1 MTIAPSIPL
10 PGLSRVAVLGAGGAS
25 GLAAVAQL
33 LDKGARPDQ
42 IVGYEARS
50 TAGGVWNYDGDAG
63 ECQAIWSEDGTLL
76 LKTEKEI
83 YDAGRNGPT
92 AVYDELRTNLPAE
105 CMTFRNAP
113 HPDGTPIFPTHR
125 GIASYLQ
132 NYAKDRE
139 LLPLIQFSTL
149 VRQVFHTSGNNDN
162 SKRWTVVAERED
174 ENGQIIH
181 DSQYFIVTNGH
192 FNVPFI
198 PSVPGLNTWRGKL
211 LHSRWWRD
219 AKSVRG
225 RNIVVIGSHAS
236 GTDIARDIAL
246 DDEASQGSLRKIYQS
261 AREKQKARPNEDQ
274 EEQTLYPN
282 TKWKDHVEIVPVIEK
297 VEGDKIYL
305 KGGRILEDVDT
316 LLFATGYLYS
326 KSTPEERALS
336 AGPANRPINLD
347 VTDTFYAPD
356 PTLSFIGLH
365 RFVNPFPLF
374 ERSARLIA
382 HCYTRGEIPSLPPLR
397 RDSDIPGDLNI
408 GHPQEFENQDD
419 WLRAIGEVSANVD
432 LPTADFIGR

>member
-132 NYAKDRE
+132 NYAKDRDH
-139 LLPLIQFSTL
+139 I
-149 VRQVFHTSGNNDN
+149 V
-162 SKRWTVVAERED
+162 
-174 ENGQIIH
+174 
-181 DSQYFIVTNGH
+181 VTNGH

-356 PTLSFIGLH
+356 PTLSFIGL
-365 RFVNPFPLF
+365 R
-374 ERSARLIA
+374 
-382 HCYTRGEIPSLPPLR
+382 
-397 RDSDIPGDLNI
+397 DLNI